1 MKRFPKSIGWILLA
15 GLLLC
20 MPLLFGKDYYL
31 HMFVMAGIY
40 AILAVSL
47 ALIMGFTGQVSL
59 CHATFFGIGA
69 YTSALVSLNFG
80 LSFWITLWLGGGMG
94 ALVSWALGRLVLR
107 LKGHFLAITTAFFG
121 VMVAVVLNNWVGLTK
136 GPMGLPGIPR
146 PTPIPLPG
154 FRVEIATRAH
164 YYYLV
169 LILLGL
175 VLYVAWRIVRS
186 RLGKAMVAIR
196 ENEELAQSIGIESMR
211 YKLFSFC
218 LGGGIAGL
226 AGAFYAHYIL
236 FISPV
241 TFNVGDSIN
250 IVVMVIFGGMTTLSG
265 PVLGAVILT
274 LLPEFLRMAGALR
287 LVIYGLALM
296 IFIIWMPL
304 GVVGTVKD
312 FLQTRRKTPTTGEA

>member
-1 MKRFPKSIGWILLA
+1 
-15 GLLLC
+15 
-20 MPLLFGKDYYL
+20 
-31 HMFVMAGIY
+31 
-40 AILAVSL
+40 
-47 ALIMGFTGQVSL
+47 
-59 CHATFFGIGA
+59 
-69 YTSALVSLNFG
+69 
-80 LSFWITLWLGGGMG
+80 MG
-94 ALVSWALGRLVLR
+94 ALVSWVLGRLVLR

-154 FRVEIATRAH
+154 FRIEIATRTH

-250 IVVMVIFGGMTTLSG
+250 LVVMVIFGGMTTLSG

-312 FLQTRRKTPTTGEA
+312 FLQNHRETPTAGEA